1 MKETPSLTAQQLQ
14 RAQPQTCSS
23 RLLAT
28 FITKMSPQSNRDLPV
43 VTQASLV
50 WVVLVSKH

>member
-28 FITKMSPQSNRDLPV
+28 FITKMSPQSNRDLLV